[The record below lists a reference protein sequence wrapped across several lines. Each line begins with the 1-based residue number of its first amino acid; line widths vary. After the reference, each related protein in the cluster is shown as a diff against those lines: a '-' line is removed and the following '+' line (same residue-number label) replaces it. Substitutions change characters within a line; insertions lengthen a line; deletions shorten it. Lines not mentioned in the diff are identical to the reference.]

1 MKSFIGFLTEKSEAP
16 GIQHIEHPADRIF
29 DGKDA
34 AKHALSTVSNVA
46 NKRGD
51 ISRKLDDRMSFQV
64 VKTADG
70 KVGVKYKGAGAHYN
84 FSEKDV
90 VDQHNHKP
98 YLVGPLTSILK
109 HIKKVLPDRA
119 GEWQGGF
126 MSTPETRD
134 DSGGVISHQPNTI
147 KYSVPANSTE
157 GKKLKRSKL
166 SIAIHS
172 ELKGPNKK
180 AEPVT
185 DTSEF
190 KQHPDVHI
198 HSHVVEP
205 KEKNIE
211 GTRRGLIIGHIKAAR
226 QSMKDM
232 PYEHLAGH
240 EQTSR
245 QYINSAGSNLE
256 RPNSTGYIKYLK
268 AWHQK
273 KIDSVKTQK
282 SKDDKAASRDA
293 AINHIKKNKA
303 AFDQTF
309 NSHHHLQ
316 QATNLLA
323 RALGRSATGGFDH
336 EINGERTGPEGFVSN
351 GLKIVDRAGFS
362 AANRARG
369 EALKAKRIENLSNAN
384 ESFIR
389 FGRYLSEAKELSHH
403 ITFGRM
409 NPVTKGHQAVVDQV
423 TKDAGSEGAG
433 HTIILTKSQDDKKNP
448 LTPEQKLKHV
458 KRAFPDAS
466 VEVASNETPTIL
478 HHASKLHDAGVRN
491 LTVHV
496 GSDRVQEFHNLLH
509 RYNGEKAKHG
519 YYKFKRITV
528 KAVGG
533 PRTDTGDS
541 TESASGTAMRKF
553 VQANDR
559 EGFRKMAPK
568 SMSDKHK
575 DDMFNDVR
583 KGLKLG
589 D

>member
-1 MKSFIGFLTEKSEAP
+1 MKSFVGFLTEKSEAP

-34 AKHALSTVSNVA
+34 AKQAISTVSGVTSKK
-46 NKRGD
+46 NK

-64 VKTADG
+64 IKTEDG
-70 KVGVKYKGAGAHYN
+70 KVGVKYKGAGSHYN

-90 VDQHNHKP
+90 LDQHGHKP
-98 YLVGPLTSILK
+98 YLVHPLTAILR
-109 HIKKVLPDRA
+109 HVRKVLPDRA

-126 MSTPETRD
+126 MSTPESREESD
-134 DSGGVISHQPNTI
+134 GNISHQPNTI
-147 KYSVPANSTE
+147 KYSVPVNSPE
-157 GKKLKRSKL
+157 GKKLKRSKV

-172 ELKGPNKK
+172 ELKGPNKR
-180 AEPVT
+180 AEPVS
-185 DTSEF
+185 DMSEF
-190 KQHPDVHI
+190 KEHPDVHI
-198 HSHVVEP
+198 QSHVVEP
-205 KEKNIE
+205 NEKNIE
-211 GTRRGLIIGHIKAAR
+211 RGRKGLIVGHIKAAR
-226 QSMKDM
+226 QAMKDM

-245 QYINSAGSNLE
+245 QYVNSAGANLE
-256 RPNSTGYIKYLK
+256 RPSTKGYVKYLQRY
-268 AWHQK
+268 HQK

-282 SKDDKAASRDA
+282 SKDEKAAVRDA
-293 AINHIKKNKA
+293 AIAHVKKNKA

-323 RALGRSATGGFDH
+323 RALGRSATGGYHH
-336 EINGERTGPEGFVSN
+336 EINGEKTGPEGFVSN

-362 AANRARG
+362 AANRARS

-384 ESFIR
+384 ESFVR
-389 FGRYLSEAKELSHH
+389 FGQYLSEAKELSHH

-409 NPVTKGHQAVVDQV
+409 NPVTKGHQAVIDQV
-423 TKDAGSEGAG
+423 TKDAESEGAG
-433 HTIILTKSQDDKKNP
+433 HTIILTRSQDDKKNP

-458 KRAFPDAS
+458 KRAFPDAN
-466 VEVASNETPTIL
+466 VDVATKEAPTML
-478 HHASKLHDAGVRN
+478 HHASNLYDAGVKN

-496 GSDRVQEFHNLLH
+496 GSDRVQEFHDLLH
-509 RYNGEKAKHG
+509 RYNGEKGKHG
-519 YYKFKRITV
+519 HYKFKRINV

-533 PRTDTGDS
+533 PRTDIGDS
-541 TESASGTAMRKF
+541 VESASGTAMRKF

-568 SMSDKHK
+568 SMSDRHK
-575 DDMFNDVR
+575 DEMFDDVR